1 MIQGSYIYKTILA
14 KVLEAS
20 LEKET
25 RNQYMDMSKD
35 AHIKTWQ
42 WRFEIER

>member
-1 MIQGSYIYKTILA
+1 MILA

-20 LEKET
+20 LEQET
-25 RNQYMDMSKD
+25 RNLDMDMSKD

-42 WRFEIER
+42 WKFEIER